1 MENGCVGEEETTW
14 GTWEELV
21 LACAVQRHGL
31 DSWDSVSM
39 ELQSTTSL
47 PHPLTTP
54 LICET
59 KYRDLRCRFAPDSR
73 DDDLD
78 TWLEDLRRL
87 RIAEL
92 RQEVQRYDVSILSLQ
107 LKVKKLEEER
117 EQSSRENPHKPD
129 LSGSKDEGLS
139 DNKAEIGRAMD
150 TYGVDI
156 AAIKLES
163 DRDNRSFNESN
174 STEREK
180 TGEEEEE
187 EDLKNQDDKDE
198 KMGVLK
204 PEVAESCNGSSEPN
218 QQRMEESEES
228 KENSSDVQSS
238 ASLTGS
244 ISLKR
249 KRKGRRLDEI
259 TSLEPLD
266 PFLTLS
272 AAGMKLPPI
281 VDVLKTI
288 RSKRHSSFFEQS
300 PPPRESQKY
309 LSIVRQPMDL
319 ETIQSRV
326 EKGSYSSSSSN
337 LAFNR
342 DLLLLINN
350 ALVFYPKFSLENEA
364 ALELQRL
371 LSTELGKRT
380 SPVDEV
386 DILKPELE
394 RSDSLLTK
402 QKASA
407 PIVVCRK
414 RSLMSTKPSSG
425 SFSRKIDPVLPAVMP
440 VSNLGQQ
447 SLMTVN
453 SMNERPATG
462 TRSLR
467 RSKNIP
473 SSHGSAA
480 TVISNKMQTPSSND
494 KPEDSKTDQIKN
506 NYSGNSKN
514 EGLTL
519 TFTKKRSAADFLK
532 RIKRNSPVGKSK
544 NSVGNETKS
553 TKGGEQKKKGGKG
566 EKQNG
571 SGMSKQGSKE
581 ESSPSKRN
589 VGRPSKK
596 GHMVSVEFV
605 GKRGRESEDKEAAAA
620 AAPPKRTR
628 KLTRR

>member
-1 MENGCVGEEETTW
+1 MENGRVDGEETTW

-21 LACAVQRHGL
+21 LASAVQRHGL
-31 DSWDSVSM
+31 ESWDSVSM

-59 KYRDLRCRFAPDSR
+59 KYRGLRCRFAPDSL
-73 DDDLD
+73 DDDLH

-117 EQSSRENPHKPD
+117 EQSSRENPCKTD

-139 DNKAEIGRAMD
+139 DNKAEIGRTMD
-150 TYGVDI
+150 KYGGDI
-156 AAIKLES
+156 ADVKLES

-187 EDLKNQDDKDE
+187 EDLKNRDDKDE
-198 KMGVLK
+198 KMEVLK

-218 QQRMEESEES
+218 RQRMEESEES

-238 ASLTGS
+238 ASLTGC

-259 TSLEPLD
+259 ASLEPLVS
-266 PFLTLS
+266 FLTLS

-288 RSKRHSSFFEQS
+288 RSKRHSSFFERS
-300 PPPRESQKY
+300 PPLPESQKY

-326 EKGSYSSSSSN
+326 EKGSYTSTSSN

-364 ALELQRL
+364 ALELQLL
-371 LSTELGKRT
+371 LSTEHGRRT
-380 SPVDEV
+380 SAGDEV
-386 DILKPELE
+386 DISKPELE

-414 RSLMSTKPSSG
+414 RSLMSIKPSSN
-425 SFSRKIDPVLPAVMP
+425 SFSRKIDPVFPAVTP
-440 VSNLGQQ
+440 VSSLGQQ

-453 SMNERPATG
+453 SMNERPASG

-480 TVISNKMQTPSSND
+480 TVISNQRQIPSSNE

-506 NYSGNSKN
+506 NCSSNSKN
-514 EGLTL
+514 EALTL
-519 TFTKKRSAADFLK
+519 TSTKKRCAADFLK
-532 RIKRNSPVGKSK
+532 RIKRNSPIGKSK
-544 NSVGNETKS
+544 ISVGNETKS
-553 TKGGEQKKKGGKG
+553 TKGSHQKKKGGKG

-571 SGMSKQGSKE
+571 SGMLKQGSKE
-581 ESSPSKRN
+581 ESNPSKRS

-596 GHMVSVEFV
+596 GAMVLVESM

-620 AAPPKRTR
+620 AAPRKRTR
-628 KLTRR
+628 KLSRR